1 MPTHPEPNFTTLL
14 TTLPRLTLT
23 STLNLLR
30 ACQKL
35 TRDWHSLSHTQR
47 LLALRLAVQR
57 YGPRDK
63 RYAREKQK
71 AVATGMCLLQLWMYR
86 SIRVRGRGRERERGV
101 VRRKGRKAVGARKG
115 GSSRV
120 VPVNRA
126 VQSPRA
132 SRDGLEEEEEEEE
145 EEDQVQRDRVV
156 EATTR
161 NAATQT
167 YEATTSS
174 SRSSTA
180 AAAATPAQS
189 TATTAASTTTT
200 PSILHHQL
208 AHLHAEFASLQ
219 HAFFALQAGNISLHN
234 YVLDQQIRNQV
245 LLNGLRAANRT
256 LQIESEKKCE
266 GLEGEIE
273 QLRKENARLKGFVQ
287 RMRDEAGGLLAM
299 NRGDGEE
306 EGGGGEDSGI
316 GGEV

>member
-86 SIRVRGRGRERERGV
+86 SIR
-101 VRRKGRKAVGARKG
+101 
-115 GSSRV
+115 
-120 VPVNRA
+120 
-126 VQSPRA
+126 SPRA
-132 SRDGLEEEEEEEE
+132 SRDGLEEEEEEEEE

-245 LLNGLRAANRT
+245 LLNGLRAENRT

-287 RMRDEAGGLLAM
+287 RMRDEAG
-299 NRGDGEE
+299 
-306 EGGGGEDSGI
+306 
-316 GGEV
+316 

>member
-1 MPTHPEPNFTTLL
+1 MPTHPKPNFTTLL
-14 TTLPRLTLT
+14 TTLPHLTLN
-23 STLNLLR
+23 STHNLLR

-47 LLALRLAVQR
+47 LLALCLAVQR

-86 SIRVRGRGRERERGV
+86 GIRVRGRGREKERRV
-101 VRRKGRKAVGARKG
+101 VGRKGRKAVGARKG
-115 GSSRV
+115 ASSRV
-120 VPVNRA
+120 VPANRA
-126 VQSPRA
+126 VQDPRV
-132 SRDGLEEEEEEEE
+132 SRDVLEEE
-145 EEDQVQRDRVV
+145 EEDQVQRDGVV

-174 SRSSTA
+174 PRSSTA

-189 TATTAASTTTT
+189 TTTTAAATTTT

-245 LLNGLRAANRT
+245 LLNGLRAENRT

-273 QLRKENARLKGFVQ
+273 QLRTENARLKGFVQ
-287 RMRDEAGGLLAM
+287 RMRDEAGRLLAM
-299 NRGDGEE
+299 DRRDGAAEE
-306 EGGGGEDSGI
+306 GGEDSGI